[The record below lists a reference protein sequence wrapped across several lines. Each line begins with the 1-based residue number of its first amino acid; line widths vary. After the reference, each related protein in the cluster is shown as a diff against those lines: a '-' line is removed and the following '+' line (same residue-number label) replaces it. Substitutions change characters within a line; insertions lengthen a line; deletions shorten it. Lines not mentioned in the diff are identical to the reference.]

1 MSAHVNISEFPTLRE
16 PPTIKNSPAKES
28 SRNKIWIKITN
39 WEYWP
44 FGLVYIP
51 VFIYWAWLVLK
62 ARSFFFF
69 SASNPSIENGGML
82 GESKIKIFDLIKEE
96 LKPKTIYIKYDAT
109 ANQIQGILKKEN
121 LHFPLIFKPDIGERG
136 SFVEKIENEAAVEK
150 YLSKIKVDFLIQEY
164 IDYPIEM
171 GVFYYRLPNEE
182 TGRVSSI
189 VVKDMLSVIG
199 DGQSTI
205 KELAMRIPRAKV
217 IMTDLEVRLGK
228 TMKKVLRNGKIME
241 LEPIGNHCRGTAFLN
256 GNHIIN
262 KRLDAT
268 FDKIAKTID
277 GFYFGRFDLRCKSI
291 EDLYKGKNI
300 KILELNGAGSEP
312 GHIYHPGTT
321 LLEAYNAIFHH
332 VKMLY
337 KISKQ
342 NHEQGVRYM
351 TFSEGISEIKKLRAY
366 NKRKDA

>member
-1 MSAHVNISEFPTLRE
+1 MSAHANISELPTLIE
-16 PPTIKNSPAKES
+16 PPTTKNSPAKES
-28 SRNKIWIKITN
+28 SQNKIWIKITN

-51 VFIYWAWLVLK
+51 VFFYWAWLVLK

-82 GESKIKIFDLIKEE
+82 GESKMKIFDLINDG
-96 LKPKTIYIKYDAT
+96 LKPKTIYLKHDST
-109 ANQIQGILKKEN
+109 SDQIYKTLKNEDLN
-121 LHFPLIFKPDIGERG
+121 FPLIFKPDIGERG
-136 SFVEKIENEAAVEK
+136 SFVEKIESNEDIEK

-171 GVFYYRLPNEE
+171 GVFYYRFPNEE
-182 TGRVSSI
+182 KGSVSSI

-205 KELAMRIPRAKV
+205 KELAMIIPRAKI
-217 IMTDLEVRLGK
+217 IMSDLERRLGE
-228 TMKKVLRNGKIME
+228 TMSRVLKNAEMLE
-241 LEPIGNHCRGTAFLN
+241 LEPIGNHCRGTTFLN
-256 GNHIIN
+256 GNYLITEELNI
-262 KRLDAT
+262 T
-268 FDKIAKTID
+268 FDRIAKTID

-291 EDLYKGKNI
+291 AELYEGKI

-321 LLEAYNAIFHH
+321 LTEAYSAIFHH
-332 VKMLY
+332 IKALY

-342 NHEQGVRYM
+342 NNEKGIPYM
-351 TFSEGISEIKKLRAY
+351 TFSEGISEVKKLRAY

>member
-1 MSAHVNISEFPTLRE
+1 MSAHPNVSE
-16 PPTIKNSPAKES
+16 PPTPREPRLIQHTQTAETKQ
-28 SRNKIWIKITN
+28 NKTWIKISN

-51 VFIYWAWLVLK
+51 VFIYWGWLVLK

-69 SASNPSIENGGML
+69 SASNPTIENGGML
-82 GESKIKIFDLIKEE
+82 GESKMKIFDLINDG
-96 LKPKTIYIKYDAT
+96 LKPKTIYFKHDST
-109 ANQIQGILKKEN
+109 SDQIYETLKNED

-136 SFVEKIENEAAVEK
+136 SFVEKIESDEDIEK
-150 YLSKIKVDFLIQEY
+150 YLFKIKVDFLIQEY

-171 GVFYYRLPNEE
+171 GVFYYRFPNEKKG
-182 TGRVSSI
+182 TVSSI
-189 VVKDMLSVIG
+189 VVKDMLSVVG
-199 DGQSTI
+199 DGQSRV
-205 KELAMRIPRAKV
+205 KELCLKIPRAKI
-217 IMTDLEVRLGK
+217 IMSDLETRLGE
-228 TMKKVLRNGKIME
+228 TMGRVLKNGEMLE

-256 GNHIIN
+256 GNHLITEELNI
-262 KRLDAT
+262 T
-268 FDKIAKTID
+268 FDRIAKTID

-291 EDLYKGKNI
+291 AELYEGKI

-321 LLEAYNAIFHH
+321 LTEAYSAIFHH
-332 VKMLY
+332 INVLY

-342 NHEQGVRYM
+342 NHEKGIPYM